1 MLKEILHELGMSGR
15 MSLEQA
21 KAIKAKRELAQEL
34 RWSSLPQILLFSNE
48 LTLFIEDVQEFEK
61 AVTKSKRQ
69 SVSDQGSDGS
79 EEEEE
84 IVNPKQRRRKVC

>member
-1 MLKEILHELGMSGR
+1 M
-15 MSLEQA
+15 
-21 KAIKAKRELAQEL
+21 
-34 RWSSLPQILLFSNE
+34 SSLFL
-48 LTLFIEDVQEFEK
+48 IEDVQEFEK

-69 SVSDQGSDGS
+69 SVSDQESDGS